1 MKKII
6 VAASALLSFSLA
18 GFSQAYEGT
27 VEYDKKKQSAVV
39 IDYAFPTEAVENAFA
54 QKMEKMGYKGK
65 EEKGMFNKDKGFRIF
80 KAAVI
85 SDISDNSMD
94 YIINV
99 ERKSRKEK
107 DESTLYLIMTRNG
120 ENLMS
125 GMGTVEVS
133 RAKDFLNGMI
143 PAVEASNLELQ
154 IRDQEEVITKTE
166 KKLKNLR
173 DDQDDLEKKLKN
185 NQKDQ
190 EDTHERYRDA
200 KECVGSIAGKKKGLT
215 C

>member
-1 MKKII
+1 MKRFIT
-6 VAASALLSFSLA
+6 AAAALLYFTIA
-18 GFSQAYEGT
+18 GLSQAYEGT
-27 VEYDKKKQSAVV
+27 IEYDKKKQSAIV

-54 QKMEKMGYKGK
+54 QKMAKMGYKGK
-65 EEKGMFNKDKGFRIF
+65 EERGMFNKDKGFRIF
-80 KAAVI
+80 RSAVI
-85 SDISDNSMD
+85 SDISDNTMD

-107 DESTLYLIMTRNG
+107 DESTLYLIMNKNG

-125 GMGTVEVS
+125 GSGTVEVT

-143 PAVEASNLELQ
+143 PAVEESNLELQ
-154 IRDQEEVITKTE
+154 IRDQEEVITKSE

-173 DDQDDLEKKLKN
+173 DDQEDLEKKLKN

-190 EDTHERYRDA
+190 EETQKDIENQKHALEALREKRRA
-200 KECVGSIAGKKKGLT
+200 
-215 C
+215 

>member
-1 MKKII
+1 
-6 VAASALLSFSLA
+6 
-18 GFSQAYEGT
+18 
-27 VEYDKKKQSAVV
+27 
-39 IDYAFPTEAVENAFA
+39 
-54 QKMEKMGYKGK
+54 MEKMGYKGK
-65 EEKGMFNKDKGFRIF
+65 QEKGMFNKDKGFLIY
-80 KAAVI
+80 KSAVI
-85 SDISDNSMD
+85 SDISDNTMD

-107 DESTLYLIMTRNG
+107 DESTLYLIMTKNG

-125 GMGTVEVS
+125 GMGTVEVT

-154 IRDQEEVITKTE
+154 IRDQEEAITKSE

-173 DDQDDLEKKLKN
+173 DDQEDLEKKLRN

-190 EDTHERYRDA
+190 EETEKDIETQKHALEALRA
-200 KECVGSIAGKKKGLT
+200 KRRA
-215 C
+215 